1 MEGKTPSM
9 KDRFADNSASAQ
21 RLRLLDV
28 LNTGISISTIE
39 ARRDLDI
46 MMPAARVFELRAEGR
61 NIATYWAREPTES
74 GKIHRVARYALLAGG
89 GR

>member
-1 MEGKTPSM
+1 MTAAHYTGTST
-9 KDRFADNSASAQ
+9 DAQ
-21 RLRLLDV
+21 RKRLLDV

-46 MMPAARVFELRAEGR
+46 MMPAARVFELRAEGC

-74 GKIHRVARYALLAGG
+74 GKTHRVARYALLAGE